1 MFREK
6 SVIDEIVEYVEKNT
20 KKGYNQNSLKWAL
33 STQGYSKIEI
43 EKAFKKINSQSP
55 AEPIV
60 LKPLPQI
67 TYKPLIPYEE
77 PRRSFWEKI
86 FG

>member
-20 KKGYNQNSLKWAL
+20 KKGYNQNSLRWAL

-43 EKAFKKINSQSP
+43 EKAFKKINSQQSEIP
-55 AEPIV
+55 V
-60 LKPLPQI
+60 VKPLPQI
-67 TYKPLIPYEE
+67 TYQPLIPYEE
-77 PRRSFWEKI
+77 PRKSFWQKI